1 MTKKRSTLEEKE
13 LRIEKAADLLAAGI
27 PGRSVVK
34 KLTDKYNVS
43 PQTAREYVREAKRLV
58 VESVDPADRSYIYSK
73 VMSCIEQDRL
83 DAQQQ
88 NNVNAQ
94 VGASKLMVKMLD
106 LAPDDRME
114 EEMAAH
120 FQDFLEERL
129 GPRKGKIPTEKISG
143 FKRNF
148 KINNL
153 DSMDYDRET
162 NTDQNETELPF

>member
-1 MTKKRSTLEEKE
+1 
-13 LRIEKAADLLAAGI
+13 
-27 PGRSVVK
+27 
-34 KLTDKYNVS
+34 
-43 PQTAREYVREAKRLV
+43 
-58 VESVDPADRSYIYSK
+58 
-73 VMSCIEQDRL
+73 MSCIEQDRL

-153 DSMDYDRET
+153 DAMDYDRET